1 MATVATGQVPP
12 AGFTPTRTTTSIAAS
27 VRRVFPSTA
36 SRPVFQAGPAR
47 LHEVFPSGW
56 FAIALRA
63 PRLSRLLP
71 VLCRGTR
78 CAGAPPF
85 ERLPPLYP
93 RGPRSGPGYSVPH
106 HHHLIGPM
114 RPTRRHISISPTR
127 LIRDALAVRHTSTP
141 RRPASGSVLSLAI
154 LCRHVALR
162 DPGKPIGCLYP
173 VPSPTALAFDLLG
186 RSRHFLHPPPS
197 DSRGG
202 VHFGA

>member
-1 MATVATGQVPP
+1 MMPTFPSLPLKFRTVGFPQSGFK
-12 AGFTPTRTTTSIAAS
+12 AGISGGAFPVTTSPSCCAVCLRPSCTPLPTSCPRSEPRDAVRWHTSVQAA
-27 VRRVFPSTA
+27 V
-36 SRPVFQAGPAR
+36 
-47 LHEVFPSGW
+47 
-56 FAIALRA
+56 
-63 PRLSRLLP
+63 
-71 VLCRGTR
+71 
-78 CAGAPPF
+78 
-85 ERLPPLYP
+85 PLYP
-93 RGPRSGPGYSVPH
+93 RGPRSSPGYSVPD

-162 DPGKPIGCLYP
+162 DPGKPVGCLYP

>member
-1 MATVATGQVPP
+1 MVPP
-12 AGFTPTRTTTSIAAS
+12 KIPYGGFSPVRLQGRCIRRGLPGCTRSSPAVGLPSPFVHLAYRVCSPFCAGERAA
-27 VRRVFPSTA
+27 
-36 SRPVFQAGPAR
+36 
-47 LHEVFPSGW
+47 
-56 FAIALRA
+56 
-63 PRLSRLLP
+63 
-71 VLCRGTR
+71 
-78 CAGAPPF
+78 AGAPPF

-114 RPTRRHISISPTR
+114 RPTRRHISISPSR
-127 LIRDALAVRHTSTP
+127 LIRDAIAVRHTSTP

-162 DPGKPIGCLYP
+162 DPGKPVGCLYP

-186 RSRHFLHPPPS
+186 RSRHFLHPLPS

>member
-1 MATVATGQVPP
+1 MVPP
-12 AGFTPTRTTTSIAAS
+12 KIPYGGFSPVRLQGRCIRRGLPGCTRSSPA
-27 VRRVFPSTA
+27 VGLPS
-36 SRPVFQAGPAR
+36 
-47 LHEVFPSGW
+47 
-56 FAIALRA
+56 
-63 PRLSRLLP
+63 
-71 VLCRGTR
+71 
-78 CAGAPPF
+78 PF
-85 ERLPPLYP
+85 GRLPPLYP

-186 RSRHFLHPPPS
+186 RCRHFPHPPPS

>member
-1 MATVATGQVPP
+1 MVPLKFRT
-12 AGFTPTRTTTSIAAS
+12 AGFPQYGFKAGISGGAFPAA
-27 VRRVFPSTA
+27 RVFPS
-36 SRPVFQAGPAR
+36 VG
-47 LHEVFPSGW
+47 LPSP
-56 FAIALRA
+56 FVLLAYRVLLPALR
-63 PRLSRLLP
+63 
-71 VLCRGTR
+71 RGTR

-85 ERLPPLYP
+85 ERLLPLYP
-93 RGPRSGPGYSVPH
+93 RGPRSSPGYSVPH

-141 RRPASGSVLSLAI
+141 KRPASGSVLSLAI

-162 DPGKPIGCLYP
+162 DPGKPVGCLYP